1 MPYGITQCCLPPD
14 RGDIPALIQAEAGT
28 RFSDP
33 EGTQGVV
40 DLVGL
45 LFTEMV
51 YPPEDGTRPGI
62 NWARRGLTSFM
73 RRMPLTSTPRHHLW
87 HELN

>member
-33 EGTQGVV
+33 EGMQALV
-40 DLVGL
+40 DLVGCYL
-45 LFTEMV
+45 LRW
-51 YPPEDGTRPGI
+51 YTRPKTAPI
-62 NWARRGLTSFM
+62 QVLTG
-73 RRMPLTSTPRHHLW
+73 PDVG
-87 HELN
+87 